1 MQRKLSGPSATGAA
15 RPRRIRSKPVQR
27 FLRNRLALLGAVV
40 FIVIVVT
47 AILAPLLTPYN
58 PVQAAFGE
66 IRKAPSAAHWFG
78 TDELGRDVLSRVL
91 YSARVSLT
99 ASIASVA
106 LALVLGGGLGLI
118 SGYFRGRVDEVIMR
132 LTDALLSL
140 PFLVL
145 AIALAAI
152 LGPSLQNAMLAIGI
166 VSAPAFARIIR
177 GEILAQRERE
187 YVAAAIAIGASDAR
201 VLFKYLVP
209 NISGALI
216 VQISLSIANAIL
228 AESSLSFL
236 GLGIQPPTASWGAM
250 LNAARPYLTDAPWM
264 TAFPGLAIFLACL
277 AFNLIGDGLREAL
290 DPQARRQ

>member
-1 MQRKLSGPSATGAA
+1 MQSDLSSKPVLKA
-15 RPRRIRSKPVQR
+15 PRSRRTFSRPVQR

-40 FIVIVVT
+40 LILIVVT
-47 AILAPLLTPYN
+47 AVFAPVLTQYS
-58 PVQAAFGE
+58 PVQASFGD

-99 ASIASVA
+99 ASIASVLLA
-106 LALVLGGGLGLI
+106 LALGGGLGLI
-118 SGYFRGRVDEVIMR
+118 SGYFRGAVDELIMR
-132 LTDALLSL
+132 VMDALLSL

-145 AIALAAI
+145 AIALAAM

-187 YVAAAIAIGASDAR
+187 YVSAAIAIGASDAR
-201 VLFKYLVP
+201 VLFRYLVP

-216 VQISLSIANAIL
+216 VQISLSVANAIL

-264 TAFPGLAIFLACL
+264 TGFPGLAIFLACL

-290 DPQARRQ
+290 DPQSRKS

>member
-1 MQRKLSGPSATGAA
+1 MQSDLSSGPPVLKAP
-15 RPRRIRSKPVQR
+15 RPRRLRSKPMQR
-27 FLRNRLALLGAVV
+27 FLRNRLALLGAAV
-40 FIVIVVT
+40 FVLIVVT
-47 AILAPLLTPYN
+47 AILAPVLTRYSPI
-58 PVQAAFGE
+58 QAAFGD

-99 ASIASVA
+99 ASIASVL

-132 LTDALLSL
+132 IMDALLSL

-166 VSAPAFARIIR
+166 VSAPAFARIVR

-187 YVAAAIAIGASDAR
+187 YVAAAVAIGASDAR
-201 VLFKYLVP
+201 VLFRYLVP

-264 TAFPGLAIFLACL
+264 TGFPGLAIFLACL

-290 DPQARRQ
+290 DPRSG

>member
-1 MQRKLSGPSATGAA
+1 MQSDLSGKPVLET
-15 RPRRIRSKPVQR
+15 PRSRRVFSRPVQR
-27 FLRNRLALLGAVV
+27 FLRNRFALLGAVV
-40 FIVIVVT
+40 LVVIVVT
-47 AILAPLLTPYN
+47 AVFAPALTQYS
-58 PVQAAFGE
+58 PVQAAFGD

-78 TDELGRDVLSRVL
+78 TDELGRDVFSRVL

-99 ASIASVA
+99 ASMASVL

-118 SGYFRGRVDEVIMR
+118 SGYFRGVVDELIMR
-132 LTDALLSL
+132 VMDALLSL

-187 YVAAAIAIGASDAR
+187 YVSAAIAIGASDAR

-216 VQISLSIANAIL
+216 VQISLSVANAIL

-290 DPQARRQ
+290 DPQSRKS